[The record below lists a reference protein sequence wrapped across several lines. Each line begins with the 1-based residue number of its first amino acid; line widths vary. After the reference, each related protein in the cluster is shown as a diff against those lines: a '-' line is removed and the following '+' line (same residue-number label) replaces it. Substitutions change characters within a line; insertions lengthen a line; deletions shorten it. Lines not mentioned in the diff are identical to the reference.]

1 MSVVIRFL
9 GTTPQSSD
17 VRRPLVSMMQQ
28 ICSIYNINPISSV
41 HNSTTIQNLK
51 KIFEYIL
58 SQIPKHEKLILLF
71 DSIDQLQVEYYDCS
85 KWLPMNYPTNVKCI
99 LSTIPVLTENK
110 NEYKILEE
118 LKLLFG
124 DTFLVEI
131 TEFDEH
137 IAQQVFHSWLKR
149 DQRSLTPLQMEWL
162 QPKFIPNS
170 DYGEP
175 QPTPLFLS
183 LLYEITRSWHSFNEE
198 PDPDFLRKRSTRGA
212 IKYLYSTLSKKHGQ
226 LLFERAMAYLRQ
238 AGGLTERELEDML
251 SADNEV
257 LQSIFTH
264 YMPPVSIFRLPSTL
278 WIRIRNDMHKYLV
291 EKTVDNVTV
300 IYL

>member
-1 MSVVIRFL
+1 MI
-9 GTTPQSSD
+9 
-17 VRRPLVSMMQQ
+17 QQ
-28 ICSIYNINPISSV
+28 ICSIYNIKPTSPV
-41 HNSTTIQNLK
+41 HDSTTVQNLK
-51 KIFEYIL
+51 KIFEHIL
-58 SQIPKHEKLILLF
+58 DQIPANEQLILLF

-85 KWLPMNYPTNVKCI
+85 KWLPMNYPKNIKCI
-99 LSTIPVLTENK
+99 VSTIPVLIENK
-110 NEYKILEE
+110 KEYKILEG
-118 LKLLFG
+118 LKSLFG
-124 DTFLVEI
+124 ESFLIEI

-137 IAQQVFHSWLKR
+137 VAQQVFHSWLER
-149 DQRSLTPLQMEWL
+149 DQRCLTPIQMEWL
-162 QPKFIPNS
+162 QPKFLPNS

-183 LLYEITRSWHSFNEE
+183 LLYEITRSWHSFDDE
-198 PDPDFLRKRSTRGA
+198 PDPVFLKKRSTRGA
-212 IKYLYSTLSKKHGQ
+212 IKYLYSKLSNKHGEI
-226 LLFERAMAYLRQ
+226 LFERAMAYLRQ

-264 YMPPVSIFRLPSTL
+264 YLPPVSIFRLPSTL

-291 EKTVDNVTV
+291 EKTVDNVIV